1 MSNSEQQNNGEEPDS
16 GFPVSELIAARE
28 DEHLSC
34 QDVAKELCL
43 SEKYI
48 QAIERGDFA
57 SLPSLVFARGYL
69 RSYCKVVKLDV
80 DRYLALFDELYGAN
94 GNRGSVR
101 SVTSVGQQAKLG
113 DPIIRGSAWLFVL
126 AVIAV
131 SVWWWKTQQNDSQV
145 IEAMSITAP
154 VEVESTD
161 GSTVVVDPVI
171 VDPASAVLAE
181 QDQTSDIQG
190 EVETVADR
198 LLVATGTQA
207 TASAD
212 PSAVEVSA
220 DEQPVAD
227 VTESLSA
234 DQQSTSVVKT
244 AAAEVSELV
253 DAASN
258 IGRLHIT
265 FTEEC
270 WVSVEDYKGEVLALR
285 VKPAGSVLNVSGKT
299 PLKVHLGNAAAISAV
314 SFNGEAVSFAK
325 STRSNVVRMTLPL
338 SE

>member
-1 MSNSEQQNNGEEPDS
+1 MSNPEQQNNGEEQDS
-16 GFPVSELIAARE
+16 GFPVAELIAARE
-28 DEHLSC
+28 NEHLSC
-34 QDVAKELCL
+34 QDVAKELRL

-48 QAIERGDFA
+48 QAIEQGDFA

-69 RSYCKVVKLDV
+69 RSYCKMVKLDV
-80 DRYLALFDELYGAN
+80 DRYLTLFDEFYGAG

-113 DPIIRGSAWLFVL
+113 DPIIRGSAWLFLL

-131 SVWWWKTQQNDSQV
+131 SVWWWKAQQNDSLV
-145 IEAMSITAP
+145 VEAMPVTAP

-161 GSTVVVDPVI
+161 GSTVIVDPVI
-171 VDPASAVLAE
+171 IDPVAPVSAD

-190 EVETVADR
+190 EVENVAGT
-198 LLVATGTQA
+198 LFVASDTQEA
-207 TASAD
+207 ALID
-212 PSAVEVSA
+212 QLPVEELA

-227 VTESLSA
+227 NAETLPAVQA
-234 DQQSTSVVKT
+234 STLIAEATV
-244 AAAEVSELV
+244 AEVSGLV
-253 DAASN
+253 DAAATV
-258 IGRLHIT
+258 GRLHIT

-270 WVSVEDYKGEVLALR
+270 WVSVEDYKGEVLAMR

-299 PLKVHLGNAAAISAV
+299 PLKVHLGNAAAISSV